1 MTWYNPATWFTD
13 PKPVATEEKENI
25 AQEYIAW
32 QEGSAISS
40 SALIAYN
47 NAFDKLESVNRGVS
61 MIVNACASL
70 DYDVKE
76 KLNSGSYPG
85 LKVKTALSLLN
96 ARPNPYQTLQ
106 EFRKNIFTDFLIE
119 GNVFIYFD
127 GAYMYHLPAANVV
140 IVPDPKTFVKKYT
153 YNGIVDF
160 QPNEVAHFK
169 DLNSVSIYRGQS
181 RLKAADRNIK
191 ILYKMQD
198 FQENFF
204 DNGAVFN
211 LAITTDNTLSQIA
224 KDKTIQNWM
233 KQYSPKA
240 GGKKPVIL
248 DSGLKPIQ
256 LAGANSFREMDFDT
270 SIKTHNVKILETL
283 GVPPVLLD
291 GGNQANIAPNLR
303 LFYLETVMPI
313 IRAYISAM
321 EFLTGYDI
329 DAIVSNVSALQPDIK
344 DIATYNTTLV
354 NGGILTP
361 NEARTELRYDKDK
374 DPESDKLRVPAN
386 IAGSAADASQGGAP
400 KKPPE
405 TPKPAPKVQ

>member
-1 MTWYNPATWFTD
+1 MKWYNPTTWFVD
-13 PKPVATEEKENI
+13 EVEEKENP
-25 AQEYIAW
+25 AQEVISW
-32 QEGSAISS
+32 QEGSVLSS
-40 SALIAYN
+40 NASVNYT

-76 KLNSGSYPG
+76 KLNSGTYPG
-85 LKVKTALSLLN
+85 LKLKTALSLLN
-96 ARPNPYQTLQ
+96 ARPNPYQPLQ
-106 EFRKNIFTDFLIE
+106 EFRKNIFTDFLLE
-119 GNVFIYFD
+119 GNAFIYYD
-127 GAYMYHLPAANVV
+127 GAYFYHLPAVNVE
-140 IVPDPKTFVKKYT
+140 IIPDVKTFVNKYS
-153 YNGIVDF
+153 YNNLTEFHPGEI
-160 QPNEVAHFK
+160 AHFK
-169 DLNSVSIYRGQS
+169 DLSSVSIYRGTS

-321 EFLTGYDI
+321 ELLTGYDI
-329 DAIVSNVSALQPDIK
+329 DAIVSNVNALQPDIK
-344 DIATYNTTLV
+344 DIAVYNTTLV

-361 NEARTELRYDKDK
+361 NEARIELRYEKDK

-400 KKPPE
+400 KKPAE
-405 TPKPAPKVQ
+405 APKPAPKVQ